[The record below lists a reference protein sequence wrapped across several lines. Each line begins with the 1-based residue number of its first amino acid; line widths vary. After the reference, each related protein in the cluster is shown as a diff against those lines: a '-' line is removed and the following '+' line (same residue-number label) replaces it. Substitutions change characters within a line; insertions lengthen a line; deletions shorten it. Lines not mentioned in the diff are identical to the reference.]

1 MKKRILSALVATALC
16 LFSCGKDDDNGSS
29 TSLKGDWYIHT
40 MYNLKQSINEYNW
53 YTPNQCSKRTV
64 FEISDNQLKHKRVY
78 EDNSTCKE
86 DFKYYDYTAS
96 NSAFHLTITADSP
109 KGYKGQTATINY
121 EMKNKEL
128 ILRFLN
134 DKGNDETL
142 ILHKRGV
149 DYSHL
154 DPFVGY
160 WRLTKV
166 QLKSGKTIKE
176 FKAGIPA
183 CFRGDIVASTIG
195 FTIYY
200 RLSDDG
206 VKCGDEERKTF
217 AWAREGNT
225 YYNVSNGQKVP
236 IPFSFSNDKQTLFFG
251 DTNTTLVF
259 QKQW

>member
-1 MKKRILSALVATALC
+1 
-16 LFSCGKDDDNGSS
+16 
-29 TSLKGDWYIHT
+29 

-176 FKAGIPA
+176 FKKSVI
-183 CFRGDIVASTIG
+183 
-195 FTIYY
+195 
-200 RLSDDG
+200 
-206 VKCGDEERKTF
+206 
-217 AWAREGNT
+217 
-225 YYNVSNGQKVP
+225 
-236 IPFSFSNDKQTLFFG
+236 
-251 DTNTTLVF
+251 
-259 QKQW
+259 

>member
-1 MKKRILSALVATALC
+1 M
-16 LFSCGKDDDNGSS
+16 
-29 TSLKGDWYIHT
+29 
-40 MYNLKQSINEYNW
+40 
-53 YTPNQCSKRTV
+53 
-64 FEISDNQLKHKRVY
+64 
-78 EDNSTCKE
+78 
-86 DFKYYDYTAS
+86 
-96 NSAFHLTITADSP
+96 TITADSP

-166 QLKSGKTIKE
+166 QLKSGKTMKE

-217 AWAREGNT
+217 DWAREGNT

-236 IPFSFSNDKQTLFFG
+236 IPFSFSDDKQTLFFG
-251 DTNTTLVF
+251 NTNIILVF